1 MCIPYVAAYSPSLY
15 YSVNNF
21 QLGLGSSS
29 TKIGAK
35 EEAIAYLS
43 FVVLP

>member
-1 MCIPYVAAYSPSLY
+1 MVDVVKLKGRALRA
-15 YSVNNF
+15 
-21 QLGLGSSS
+21 
-29 TKIGAK
+29 GAK